1 MNNYPIL
8 KRLFLQNFGSHKNTI
23 ISFGDLNDR
32 CYITGSSGSGKSHI
46 LNAVQYVLGRK
57 IERDNEFFTYEEIEE
72 GGNKSKVY
80 KNHAKIEL
88 TVLNTGPDALNLY
101 PIDEEI
107 TIGFEAFKGKKKRN
121 RRYIRIKGEEKRI
134 TKVELKNFGDWKDP
148 LIFIDDQQTAI
159 WTQKSPKERY
169 NAVSKFIG
177 IEDYKEKVKITRDEL
192 DVADKKLEE
201 ANNKLREIFIKFQN
215 IEANY
220 KRYQKKVEFERY
232 LGELQIKELKA
243 KIHFVFNSFDDIQKD
258 FIRIYEENEKI
269 KEDIERLRN
278 GINTNKTKITNIEEK
293 FQSQKEERDKIQQE
307 VSDMEY
313 EIRNYTDKYK
323 VVISY
328 LQNFN
333 IELTEI
339 SNQLFIQEEKEQK
352 EQELDEIKANLVNIQ
367 REYSEF
373 DKNLKKL
380 EEKKFN
386 IPSDVFKVQNA
397 LRQKGINSELLYE
410 TLDFK
415 SGTARWQEYIEN
427 ILASYKTGIVVDEKH
442 GRIAEKINRDLKS
455 DAIILSPRKEHVLK
469 GKKGLRAWS
478 DLLKVCPQ
486 SLPSE
491 TIEDLMNLMMHN
503 FYFADTF
510 EEKELFLE
518 NAPYS
523 RIYCQDGY
531 TYNIYSQRKFH
542 FLNTPYM
549 IGEAA
554 PEKEKNRL
562 STLIENLKER
572 MTDFKSEISI
582 RLQNLETINKKLEY
596 LILKEENKYI
606 TEIIEKKRD
615 LSNRLNELISI
626 LSFPKQNIH
635 RLKEDIERFKKT
647 REEKR
652 NSINENS
659 SKLTT
664 LINDLTNTANT
675 FNDLVENWIFLE
687 NIENNQDTILIVD
700 NFVIDKNYQ
709 YRGIT
714 NKAKKILQKIKK
726 PSETL
731 ELLKEK
737 IIETRSALDQYQD
750 IESSIVKI
758 YEDSKKDIQTLEE
771 LNQQYEY
778 EKNECQNKFLITVDN
793 LKDKLIKWQDI
804 VSRRYRSIMRGL
816 NLDGELKFNPTE
828 IEGDYQLNI
837 NVSNTIEGSLDA
849 IEYANFSKGERLR
862 ASIAFEIA
870 ILAESPSP
878 FSVWDEFDQN
888 IADDHKELL
897 AKVIKQHLPNKK
909 LICISPYTPTPGYI
923 RIFPHII
930 QIWKN
935 QNKESQ
941 ITLINFD
948 KKVKLTGDLTDAIRE
963 H

>member
-1 MNNYPIL
+1 MGSYPIL
-8 KRLFLQNFGSHKNTI
+8 KRLVLQNFGSHKNTI
-23 ISFGDLNDR
+23 ISLGDLGEH

-72 GGNKSKVY
+72 GGTKSKVY

-88 TVLNTGPDALNLY
+88 IVLNTGPDALNIY

-107 TIGFEAFKGKKKRN
+107 TIGLEAFKSKKKKN

-134 TKVELKNFGDWKDP
+134 TKEELKNFGDWKDP

-177 IEDYKEKVKITRDEL
+177 IEDYKEKVKIARNEL
-192 DVADKKLEE
+192 DEADKKLED
-201 ANNKLREIFIKFQN
+201 ANNKLREFYIKFQN
-215 IEANY
+215 IEASF
-220 KRYQKKVEFERY
+220 KRYQKKVEFEK
-232 LGELQIKELKA
+232 LLAELQIKELKA
-243 KIHFVFNSFDDIQKD
+243 KIHFTFNSFDDIQKN
-258 FIRIYEENEKI
+258 FINIYEENEKL

-278 GINTNKTKITNIEEK
+278 EIKINNTKIKNIEDK
-293 FQSQKEERDKIQQE
+293 FQSQKEEKNKIQE
-307 VSDMEY
+307 EIYNMEY
-313 EIRNYTDKYK
+313 EIRTYKDNYNNS
-323 VVISY
+323 ISY
-328 LQNFN
+328 LENHN
-333 IELTEI
+333 IELLEI
-339 SNQLFIQEEKEQK
+339 SNHLVILEEKKQK
-352 EQELDEIKANLVNIQ
+352 ERVLDEIKADLVNIR
-367 REYSEF
+367 REYSEY
-373 DKNLKKL
+373 NKKL
-380 EEKKFN
+380 KELEKKKFE
-386 IPSDVFKVQNA
+386 IPLDTFKVQNA
-397 LRQKGINSELLYE
+397 LKQKGINSELLYE
-410 TLDFK
+410 TLEFK
-415 SGTARWQEYIEN
+415 SGTERWQEYIEN
-427 ILASYKTGIVVDEKH
+427 ILASNKKGIVVKEEH
-442 GRIAEKINRDLKS
+442 GRLAEKINKDLKS
-455 DAIILSPRKEHVLK
+455 DVIILSPRKKYVLE
-469 GKKGLRAWS
+469 GKKGLRDWS
-478 DLLKVCPQ
+478 DLLEVCPQ

-503 FYFADTF
+503 FYFANTF

-531 TYNIYSQRKFH
+531 TYNNYSQRKFY
-542 FLNTPYM
+542 FINTPYM
-549 IGEAA
+549 IGEGAA
-554 PEKEKNRL
+554 EKEKDRL
-562 STLIENLKER
+562 SKLIKNLKDR
-572 MTDFKSEISI
+572 MVDYKSEISE
-582 RLQNLETINKKLEY
+582 RHLNLEIINNKLEY
-596 LILKEENKYI
+596 LTLKEKEKEINK
-606 TEIIEKKRD
+606 IIEKKEN
-615 LSNRLNELISI
+615 LSDRLDELISI
-626 LSFPKQNIH
+626 LSFPKQNIE
-635 RLKEDIERFKKT
+635 RLKEDIERFEKN

-652 NSINENS
+652 TSIGENAD
-659 SKLTT
+659 KLTT
-664 LINDLTNTANT
+664 LINELTITANS
-675 FNDLVENWIFLE
+675 FNNLVEEWSLLE
-687 NIENNQDTILIVD
+687 NVEHIQKTFLIVD
-700 NFVIDKNYQ
+700 NYVIDENHQ
-709 YRGIT
+709 YCGIT
-714 NKAKKILQKIKK
+714 DEAKIILQKIEI

-731 ELLKEK
+731 ESLEK
-737 IIETRSALDQYQD
+737 SIIETNSALKQYQD
-750 IESSIVKI
+750 VDTSIVKI
-758 YEDSKKDIQTLEE
+758 YEDSQRDIQTMEK

-778 EKNECQNKFLITVDN
+778 EKDECQNKFLIAVDN

-837 NVSNTIEGSLDA
+837 NGSNTVDGSLDA

-897 AKVIKQHLPNKK
+897 ARVIEQHLPNKK

-948 KKVKLTGDLTDAIRE
+948 KEIKRAGDLTDAIRE

>member
-1 MNNYPIL
+1 MGSYPIL
-8 KRLFLQNFGSHKNTI
+8 KQLFLQNFGSHKNTI
-23 ISFGDLNDR
+23 ISFGDLSDR
-32 CYITGSSGSGKSHI
+32 CYVTGSSGSGKSHI

-72 GGNKSKVY
+72 GGTKSKVY

-88 TVLNTGPDALNLY
+88 AVLNTGPDALNIY

-107 TIGFEAFKGKKKRN
+107 TIGLEAFKGKKKRN
-121 RRYIRIKGEEKRI
+121 RRYIRIKGEEKKI
-134 TKVELKNFGDWKDP
+134 TKEELKNFGDWKDP

-177 IEDYKEKVKITRDEL
+177 IEDYKGKVKITRNEL
-192 DVADKKLEE
+192 DEADKKLDE
-201 ANNKLREIFIKFQN
+201 ANNKLREFYIKFQN
-215 IEANY
+215 IEATY

-232 LGELQIKELKA
+232 LAELQIKELKA
-243 KIHFVFNSFDDIQKD
+243 KIHFTFNSFDDNQKD
-258 FIRIYEENEKI
+258 FISIYEENEKL

-278 GINTNKTKITNIEEK
+278 EIKNNKTKITNIEEK
-293 FQSQKEERDKIQQE
+293 FQSQKEEKDKVQQE
-307 VSDMEY
+307 VYDMEY
-313 EIRNYTDKYK
+313 EIRNYKDKYEI
-323 VVISY
+323 VISY
-328 LQNFN
+328 LQNLN
-333 IELTEI
+333 IELSEI
-339 SNQLFIQEEKEQK
+339 SDQLFIQEEKEKK
-352 EQELDEIKANLVNIQ
+352 EQKLDEIKANLVNIQ
-367 REYSEF
+367 REYREY
-373 DKNLKKL
+373 NKKL
-380 EEKKFN
+380 KELEQKKFD
-386 IPSDVFKVQNA
+386 IPSDIFKVQNA
-397 LRQKGINSELLYE
+397 LKQKAINSELLYE

-415 SGTARWQEYIEN
+415 QGTERWQEYIEN
-427 ILASYKTGIVVDEKH
+427 ILASYKKGIVVDEKH

-455 DAIILSPRKEHVLK
+455 DAIILSPRKKYVLK
-469 GKKGLRAWS
+469 GKKGLRDWS
-478 DLLKVCPQ
+478 DLLEVCPQ

-503 FYFADTF
+503 FYFANTF

-518 NAPYS
+518 DAPYS

-542 FLNTPYM
+542 FINTPYM
-549 IGEAA
+549 IGEGA

-562 STLIENLKER
+562 SMLIENLKKQ
-572 MTDFKSEISI
+572 MGDFKSEISK
-582 RLQNLETINKKLEY
+582 RQQNLETINKKLEY
-596 LILKEENKYI
+596 LALTEEEKDI
-606 TEIIEKKRD
+606 DEIIEKKED

-626 LSFPKQNIH
+626 LSFPRQNIE

-647 REEKR
+647 REEKK
-652 NSINENS
+652 NSINENIN
-659 SKLTT
+659 KLTI
-664 LINDLTNTANT
+664 LIKDLTNTANT
-675 FNDLVENWIFLE
+675 FNNLVENWTLLE
-687 NIENNQDTILIVD
+687 NIEDNQETVSIVD
-700 NFVIDKNYQ
+700 NYVIDENYQ
-709 YRGIT
+709 YHAIT
-714 NKAKKILQKIKK
+714 NEAKTILQKIKK

-731 ELLKEK
+731 EVLEK
-737 IIETRSALDQYQD
+737 RIIETRSAIDQYQD
-750 IESSIVKI
+750 IDSSIVKI
-758 YEDSKKDIQTLEE
+758 YEVSKKDIQTLEE

-778 EKNECQNKFLITVDN
+778 EKNECQNKFLIAVDN

-804 VSRRYRSIMRGL
+804 VSRRYRSVMRGL

-837 NVSNTIEGSLDA
+837 NVSNTIDGSLDA

-897 AKVIKQHLPNKK
+897 ARVIEQHLPNKK

-948 KKVKLTGDLTDAIRE
+948 KEIKRAGDLTDAIRE

>member
-1 MNNYPIL
+1 MGSYPIL
-8 KRLFLQNFGSHKNTI
+8 KQLFLQNFGSHKNTI
-23 ISFGDLNDR
+23 ISFGDLSDR
-32 CYITGSSGSGKSHI
+32 CYVTGSSGSGKSHI

-72 GGNKSKVY
+72 GGTKSKVY

-88 TVLNTGPDALNLY
+88 AVLNTGPDALNIY

-107 TIGFEAFKGKKKRN
+107 TIGLEAFKGKKKRN
-121 RRYIRIKGEEKRI
+121 RRYIRIKGEEKKI
-134 TKVELKNFGDWKDP
+134 TKEELKNFGEWKDP

-177 IEDYKEKVKITRDEL
+177 IEDYKEKVKITRNEL
-192 DVADKKLEE
+192 DEADKKLDE
-201 ANNKLREIFIKFQN
+201 ANDKLREFYIKFQN
-215 IEANY
+215 IEATY

-232 LGELQIKELKA
+232 LAELQIKELKA
-243 KIHFVFNSFDDIQKD
+243 KIHFTFNSFDDNQKD
-258 FIRIYEENEKI
+258 FISIYEENEKL

-278 GINTNKTKITNIEEK
+278 EIKNNKTKITNIEEK
-293 FQSQKEERDKIQQE
+293 FQSQKEEKDKVQQE
-307 VSDMEY
+307 VYDMEY
-313 EIRNYTDKYK
+313 EIRNYKDKYE

-328 LQNFN
+328 LQNLN
-333 IELTEI
+333 IELSEI
-339 SNQLFIQEEKEQK
+339 SDQLFIQEEKEQK
-352 EQELDEIKANLVNIQ
+352 EQKLDEIKANLVIIQ
-367 REYSEF
+367 REYREY
-373 DKNLKKL
+373 NKKL
-380 EEKKFN
+380 KELEQKKFD
-386 IPSDVFKVQNA
+386 IPSDIFKVQNA
-397 LRQKGINSELLYE
+397 LKQRDINSELLYE

-415 SGTARWQEYIEN
+415 QGTERWQEYIEN

-455 DAIILSPRKEHVLK
+455 DAIILSPRKNYVLK
-469 GKKGLRAWS
+469 GKKGLRDWS
-478 DLLKVCPQ
+478 DLLEVCPQ

-503 FYFADTF
+503 FYFANTF

-518 NAPYS
+518 DAPYS

-542 FLNTPYM
+542 FINTPYM
-549 IGEAA
+549 IGEGA

-562 STLIENLKER
+562 FMLIENLKKQ
-572 MTDFKSEISI
+572 MGDFKSEISE
-582 RLQNLETINKKLEY
+582 RQQNLETINKKLEY
-596 LILKEENKYI
+596 LALREEEKDI
-606 TEIIEKKRD
+606 DEIIEKKGD

-626 LSFPKQNIH
+626 LSFPRQNIE
-635 RLKEDIERFKKT
+635 RLKEDNERFKKT
-647 REEKR
+647 REEKK
-652 NSINENS
+652 NSINENIN
-659 SKLTT
+659 KLTI
-664 LINDLTNTANT
+664 LIKDLTNTANT
-675 FNDLVENWIFLE
+675 FNNLVENWTLLE
-687 NIENNQDTILIVD
+687 NIEDNQETVSIVD
-700 NFVIDKNYQ
+700 NYIIDENFQ
-709 YRGIT
+709 YRAIT
-714 NKAKKILQKIKK
+714 NEAKTILHKIKK

-731 ELLKEK
+731 EALEK
-737 IIETRSALDQYQD
+737 RIIETRSALDQYQD
-750 IESSIVKI
+750 IDSSIVKI
-758 YEDSKKDIQTLEE
+758 YEVSKKDIQTLEE

-778 EKNECQNKFLITVDN
+778 EKNECQNTFLIAVDN

-804 VSRRYRSIMRGL
+804 VSRRYRSVMRGL

-837 NVSNTIEGSLDA
+837 NVSNTIDGSLDA

-897 AKVIKQHLPNKK
+897 ARVIEQHLPNKK

-948 KKVKLTGDLTDAIRE
+948 KEIKRVRDLTDAIRE